1 MLRSKLKG
9 YLTLPM
15 QACKSARLGPMRLG
29 RVPPIHYNRGAGKI
43 PDRLKFGAARLRKPM
58 TSSVRQFIIH
68 GTTQEGGRFRPSDW
82 AERLAGVLSPF
93 RPPESPGGHL
103 TYSPYAMPVLLN
115 GETCVSV
122 DYRLR
127 NLEPLAWKFAVDF
140 AQSNRLRTT
149 EREIEEPPPDVA
161 VP

>member
-1 MLRSKLKG
+1 
-9 YLTLPM
+9 
-15 QACKSARLGPMRLG
+15 
-29 RVPPIHYNRGAGKI
+29 
-43 PDRLKFGAARLRKPM
+43 
-58 TSSVRQFIIH
+58 
-68 GTTQEGGRFRPSDW
+68 
-82 AERLAGVLSPF
+82 
-93 RPPESPGGHL
+93 L